1 MTKNLLVL
9 IAIIST
15 GILLGPVQYVSN
27 TYADDIRS
35 ELIQIPEGENGV
47 TVTGRISGYEIVDY
61 KFYGCEAQDVI
72 IVLETDNASNYFNI
86 LAPGESDVA
95 MSIGSIEGNRFAGRM
110 PENGDY
116 TLRVYLMRNAA
127 RRGETA
133 SYSLVINVAG
143 NRTVCALPHGS
154 S

>member
-9 IAIIST
+9 VAIIST

-72 IVLETDNASNYFNI
+72 IVLETDNASSYFNI

-95 MSIGSIEGNRFAGRM
+95 MFIGIFCDKS
-110 PENGDY
+110 
-116 TLRVYLMRNAA
+116 
-127 RRGETA
+127 
-133 SYSLVINVAG
+133 
-143 NRTVCALPHGS
+143 
-154 S
+154 